1 MSIQTLQELQQIPEP
16 LLDALS
22 ELDRRL
28 FGNAAWGREGFLKS
42 AAQEY
47 DHLLIF
53 AEAEF
58 SDLSEVLPGKLSGKR
73 SGKLPELHSADLPG
87 MNSIGNCRLLG
98 YALLRVLD
106 DAELL
111 QIGVE
116 ETCRRQGIGRKLMQ
130 EVLRLSCGK
139 NLFLEV
145 REGNEAARQLYVRC
159 GFSEI
164 GRRKR
169 YYADPQ
175 EDAVLMERKSGC
187 AG

>member
-1 MSIQTLQELQQIPEP
+1 MIVREVHRLSEP

-22 ELDRRL
+22 ALDRRL
-28 FGNAAWGREGFLKS
+28 FGNAAWGRDGFVKS

-47 DHLLIF
+47 DHLF
-53 AEAEF
+53 VAEEEAGA
-58 SDLSEVLPGKLSGKR
+58 LSKEPG
-73 SGKLPELHSADLPG
+73 E
-87 MNSIGNCRLLG
+87 NCRFLG

-111 QIGVE
+111 QIGVDE
-116 ETCRRQGIGRKLMQ
+116 ACRRQGIGRKLMQ
-130 EVLRLSCGK
+130 EVLRLSEGK

-145 REGNEAARQLYVRC
+145 REGNQAARRLYAGC

-175 EDAVLMERKSGC
+175 EDAILMELPLS
-187 AG
+187 AGRNCCKIC